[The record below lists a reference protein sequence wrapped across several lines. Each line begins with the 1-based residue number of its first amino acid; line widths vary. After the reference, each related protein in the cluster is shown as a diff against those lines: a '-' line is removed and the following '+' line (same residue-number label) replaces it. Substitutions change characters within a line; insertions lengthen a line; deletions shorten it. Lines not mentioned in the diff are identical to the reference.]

1 MHRPGGSGHEPTPR
15 RHGQRPYGGGRVLTP
30 EQEKQ
35 VEAMGEEWRREWKEA
50 HRGRH
55 HRGGHGEHDD
65 QDSKDG

>member
-1 MHRPGGSGHEPTPR
+1 MDSARTEVAA
-15 RHGQRPYGGGRVLTP
+15 VLTP

-35 VEAMGEEWRREWKEA
+35 VEATGEEWRREWKEA
-50 HRGRH
+50 HRGGH

>member
-1 MHRPGGSGHEPTPR
+1 MDSARTEVAA
-15 RHGQRPYGGGRVLTP
+15 VLTP